1 MEADLTLEKET
12 TMNLPQLEADRP
24 YLADGGLETVLMYLE
39 GIDLPDFAA
48 FPLVDTAAGQAVLTA
63 YYETY
68 LRLAARHGRGVVLD
82 TPTWRASL
90 DWGARRG
97 YDRDRL
103 IAVNAQAVDLVR
115 AAAARYPKV
124 RAVLNGAV
132 GPRGDGYAAGLV
144 MSVSE
149 ATRFHGLQARAFAAA
164 GADMMSAITMTYAEE
179 AIGITLA
186 GVAAGMPVAVSF
198 TVETDGR
205 LPSGQLLGDAIHQ
218 VDDAT
223 GGAPAYYLV
232 NCAHPTHFD
241 HVLEE
246 GTRTGWITRIR
257 GLRAN
262 ASTLSHAELDVAPGL
277 DRGDVADLAQRYRQ
291 LQSRLDLCV
300 VGGCCGTDH
309 EHIEAIAVATA
320 GSPVV
325 TRSRGIAHRASAGGG
340 QHTNPHTGIVGAGAA
355 PARETM

>member
-1 MEADLTLEKET
+1 VSATKAESNREKET
-12 TMNLPQLEADRP
+12 TMHLPQLTADRP
-24 YLADGGLETVLMYLE
+24 YLADGGLETVLIFLE

-68 LRLAARHGRGVVLD
+68 LQLAARHGRGVVLD

-97 YDRDRL
+97 YDRERL
-103 IAVNAQAVDLVR
+103 IDVNRRAVGLVR
-115 AAAARYPKV
+115 AAAARFPQV
-124 RAVLNGAV
+124 PAVVNGAV
-132 GPRGDGYAAGLV
+132 GPRGDGYSAGLR

-149 ATRFHGLQARAFAAA
+149 ASRFHGLQARAFAAA
-164 GADMMSAITMTYAEE
+164 GADMMSAITMTYVEE
-179 AIGITLA
+179 AIGITRA
-186 GVAAGMPVAVSF
+186 AVAAGLPVAVSF

-205 LPSGQLLGDAIHQ
+205 LPSGQPLGEAVRQ

-241 HVLEE
+241 RVLDQ
-246 GTRTGWITRIR
+246 GAGTGWVTRIK
-257 GLRAN
+257 GVRAN
-262 ASTLSHAELDVAPGL
+262 ASTMSHAELDVAPGL
-277 DRGDVADLAQRYRQ
+277 DRGDIADLARRYRQ
-291 LQSRLDLCV
+291 LQSRLDLRV

-320 GSPVV
+320 DSP
-325 TRSRGIAHRASAGGG
+325 IAAR
-340 QHTNPHTGIVGAGAA
+340 GAGITRTPVAIGA
-355 PARETM
+355 GPALVIAG